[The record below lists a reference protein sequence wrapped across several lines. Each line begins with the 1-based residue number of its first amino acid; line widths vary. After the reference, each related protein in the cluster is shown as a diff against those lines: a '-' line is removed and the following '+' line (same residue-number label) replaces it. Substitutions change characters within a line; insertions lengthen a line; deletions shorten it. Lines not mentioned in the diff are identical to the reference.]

1 MLSFSRKKMI
11 INRQVSYEL
20 STTVSIHNVSN
31 NHDIVDNFQWGFSD
45 MCHNCLARLELGR
58 QKYEIIFNK
67 RLISI
72 HKILPGHCYL
82 KWQVLLQICVQRCQ
96 FINVNQFV
104 TMGLELEF
112 FSFSIQL
119 VSNDRSRWFVANHL
133 DSIRK
138 P

>member
-1 MLSFSRKKMI
+1 MSHSRYPMIPIWTCTYSIASDKIPFDWLLWHRCCLSPEKKII

-20 STTVSIHNVSN
+20 STTVFIHNVSD

-67 RLISI
+67 RLIST

-82 KWQVLLQICVQRCQ
+82 KWKVLLQI
-96 FINVNQFV
+96 
-104 TMGLELEF
+104 
-112 FSFSIQL
+112 
-119 VSNDRSRWFVANHL
+119 
-133 DSIRK
+133 
-138 P
+138 